1 MSSEPTRSRRLSAS
15 RERAIAMVLA
25 AIIAAFV
32 LAGALL
38 LKHGWENHPPH
49 RGAQGLPAAPRTQSF
64 DAARVRDDGI
74 LAARD
79 TGR

>member
-1 MSSEPTRSRRLSAS
+1 MSSEPTRSKRLSTS

-38 LKHGWENHPPH
+38 LKHGWESHAPH
-49 RGAQGLPAAPRTQSF
+49 RGAQVLPAARAFSL
-64 DAARVRDDGI
+64 
-74 LAARD
+74 LATRAGD
-79 TGR
+79 P

>member
-25 AIIAAFV
+25 AIAAFV

-64 DAARVRDDGI
+64 DAARVRD
-74 LAARD
+74 
-79 TGR
+79 